1 MGEECAIPDCPHKKL
16 WEVATDVFKEER
28 DKWVIE
34 KRGLER
40 RLKEALTAP
49 QPHVGVEVELVHE
62 MNPVLEDLK
71 WWQHTSQNYNSRGIF
86 TDGWNAAISH
96 LMEKYGNRIKIIAQK
111 KGDE

>member
-49 QPHVGVEVELVHE
+49 QPHVGVEVTVEELESVIDGAWDNDGNCDIYE
-62 MNPVLEDLK
+62 LK
-71 WWQHTSQNYNSRGIF
+71 RRLVGY
-86 TDGWNAAISH
+86 
-96 LMEKYGNRIKIIAQK
+96 KITAQK
-111 KGDE
+111 KG